1 MDTEMYDCVVV
12 GAGAAGLSAALVLG
26 RARVK
31 TLVVDAGTQSNLP
44 STGIGGLLGADQMEP
59 ATFYE
64 RARAE
69 VGKYAAVELR
79 DGTVERGAREAAS
92 GPFTLTLAGGGTV
105 SARRVLLAT
114 GMTYNY
120 PEVPGF
126 AEAWGHDV
134 FHCPFCH
141 GWEHRDRPLGVL
153 AGGGSG
159 HHRALLL
166 KQWSDDVTLYINC
179 QDEDLTEEQLDDVW
193 SRGIKVETRPLRHFG
208 ESVVTLGDGTTMP
221 CEGMLVPVTLHQ
233 RSPLAEQLGAEL
245 SSEVTPLHADAIV
258 ANPMQTGLAA
268 AGDAAGIMPS
278 VANAVAAGSNAASM
292 IVGSLVLAPRALT
305 GSGGRAA

>member
-1 MDTEMYDCVVV
+1 MDPELYDCVVV

-31 TLVVDAGTQSNLP
+31 TLVVDAGQQSNLA
-44 STGIGGLLGADQMEP
+44 STGIGGLLGADGSPP
-59 ATFYE
+59 AAFYAQ
-64 RARAE
+64 ARAE
-69 VGKYAAVELR
+69 VGKYDAVQLR
-79 DGTVERGAREAAS
+79 DGLVAGGARDDDGVFA
-92 GPFTLTLAGGGTV
+92 LTLDGGEEV
-105 SARRVLLAT
+105 RARRVLLAT
-114 GMTYNY
+114 GMTYNL
-120 PEVPGF
+120 PDVPGF

-166 KQWSDDVTLYINC
+166 AQWSDDVTLYVNGE
-179 QDEDLTEEQLDDVW
+179 DDDLTPEQLDDVRA
-193 SRGIKVETRPLRHFG
+193 RGIAVETQPLARFG
-208 ESVVTLGDGTTMP
+208 AGVVTLGDGTTKP

-233 RSPLAEQLGAEL
+233 RSPLAAQLGAEL

-268 AGDAAGIMPS
+268 AGDAAGVMPS

-292 IVGSLVLAPRALT
+292 IVGSLVLA
-305 GSGGRAA
+305 

>member
-1 MDTEMYDCVVV
+1 MDPEMYDCVVV

-31 TLVVDAGTQSNLP
+31 TLVVDAGEQSNLA
-44 STGIGGLLGADQMEP
+44 STGIGGLLGADQEKP
-59 ATFYE
+59 DAFYAA
-64 RARAE
+64 ARAE
-69 VGKYAAVELR
+69 VGKYDAVAFR
-79 DGTVERGAREAAS
+79 DGSVDGGSRGED
-92 GPFTLTLAGGGTV
+92 GVFTLSLAGGGEV
-105 SARRVLLAT
+105 RARHVLLAV

-120 PEVPGF
+120 PDVPGF

-166 KQWSDDVTLYINC
+166 KQWSADVTLYING
-179 QDEDLTEEQLDDVW
+179 QDEDLTEEQLNDVW
-193 SRGIKVETRPLRHFG
+193 SRGIQVETGRIEHFG
-208 ESVVTLGDGTTMP
+208 GGLVTLADGTTKA

-245 SSEVTPLHADAIV
+245 SGDVTPLHADAII

-268 AGDAAGIMPS
+268 AGDAAGMMPS
-278 VANAVAAGSNAASM
+278 VANAIAAGSNAASA
-292 IVGSLVLAPRALT
+292 IVGSLVLAAH
-305 GSGGRAA
+305 

>member
-1 MDTEMYDCVVV
+1 MSAMDSELYDCVVV

-26 RARVK
+26 RARVR
-31 TLVVDAGTQSNLP
+31 TLVVDAGEQSNLA
-44 STGIGGLLGADQMEP
+44 STGIGGLLGADQSPP
-59 ATFYE
+59 AAFYAA
-64 RARAE
+64 ARDE
-69 VGKYAAVELR
+69 VGRYEAVQLR
-79 DGTVERGAREAAS
+79 DGAVTGGSRGED
-92 GPFTLTLAGGGTV
+92 GVFTLTLDGGGAQV
-105 SARRVLLAT
+105 RARRVLLAT

-120 PEVPGF
+120 PDVPGF

-141 GWEHRDRPLGVL
+141 GWEHRDRPLGVV

-166 KQWSDDVTLYINC
+166 RQWSDHVTLYINGE
-179 QDEDLTEEQLDDVW
+179 DEDLTPEQLDDVW
-193 SRGIKVETRPLRHFG
+193 SRGIAVETQPLARFG
-208 ESVVTLGDGTTMP
+208 DGVVTLADGTTKA
-221 CEGMLVPVTLHQ
+221 CAGLLVPVTLHQ
-233 RSPLAEQLGAEL
+233 RSALAEQLGAEL

-268 AGDAAGIMPS
+268 AGDAAGMMPS

-292 IVGSLVLAPRALT
+292 IVGSLVLAAH
-305 GSGGRAA
+305 